1 MLPVFAWQCV
11 KPGLGRGALLAVS
24 VALVVEAVIVGRA
37 ELGRRVAEAGTAWR
51 ETTAILDVYRALW
64 SARDQP
70 SDIASRYSPIPQD
83 QVAFRNYKA
92 FGELE
97 ELVGLLR
104 ERLQGRPVELV
115 FPAFDGLALY
125 PELLYFF
132 GEFRSVSGITAKES
146 SVWLKSDEDAWIAK
160 VLTSGKA
167 CVFFDSR
174 SLYSRMFEAWKRLDP
189 ATVVTQ
195 PIVGKR
201 NYGVLSCK
209 I

>member
-1 MLPVFAWQCV
+1 
-11 KPGLGRGALLAVS
+11 
-24 VALVVEAVIVGRA
+24 
-37 ELGRRVAEAGTAWR
+37 
-51 ETTAILDVYRALW
+51 
-64 SARDQP
+64 
-70 SDIASRYSPIPQD
+70 
-83 QVAFRNYKA
+83 
-92 FGELE
+92 
-97 ELVGLLR
+97 LLR
-104 ERLQGRPVELV
+104 DRLQGRPVELV

-160 VLTSGKA
+160 ILASGTS

-174 SLYSRMFEAWKRLDP
+174 SLYSRAFQAWQHLDA

-209 I
+209 A

>member
-1 MLPVFAWQCV
+1 MQT
-11 KPGLGRGALLAVS
+11 PGKTHLFCLCLIVAAFGLLS
-24 VALVVEAVIVGRA
+24 P
-37 ELGRRVAEAGTAWR
+37 AWR
-51 ETTAILDVYRALW
+51 DSAAVLDVYRALW

-70 SDIASRYSPIPQD
+70 TGIASRYSPIPQH
-83 QVAFRNYKA
+83 QVAFRNHKA
-92 FGELE
+92 YGELE

-104 ERLQGRPVELV
+104 DRLQGRPVELV

-160 VLTSGKA
+160 ILASGTS

-174 SLYSRMFEAWKRLDP
+174 SLYSRAFQAWQHLDP
-189 ATVVTQ
+189 ATVVTR

-209 I
+209 A